1 VRQGEHETLS
11 LSDYSSKDVQQAE
24 RAATREL
31 DTEIEKAA
39 RTIPEHR
46 EEPAGFE
53 TNGRRV
59 VRSQALQRELSPM
72 MVATGEIKPE
82 LAPMYERVLRDEAD
96 GKAIT
101 MNSLARSVPRPRPP
115 KRPSW
120 ARWER

>member
-1 VRQGEHETLS
+1 MAWWHRFVLHN
-11 LSDYSSKDVQQAE
+11 SDAEIRE
-24 RAATREL
+24 RAA
-31 DTEIEKAA
+31 
-39 RTIPEHR
+39 
-46 EEPAGFE
+46 
-53 TNGRRV
+53 
-59 VRSQALQRELSPM
+59 S